1 MPFFLSLLG
10 ICWFL
15 MALGSFTRDVAH
27 LMISIVPVFM
37 FATPIFYSIDDVPP
51 HLRIYL
57 HLNPI
62 GNYVEMIRDLL
73 LFNRL
78 PGASF
83 MPGRSLASLI
93 IFFFGIGSSCNTRP
107 CSSMSSELVIS
118 CDRVGKAFQLYMR
131 RNDQLKQAIFGHWKQ
146 FYHQHW
152 VLRDIS
158 FKVRRGET
166 VGIIGRN
173 GAGKTTLLQI
183 ICGITLP
190 TLGRVQVI
198 GRVAPILALGAGF
211 DHELTGRENALIGGA
226 ILGMRRAAV
235 EARLTDDRRLRRYRR
250 LLLSTAQA
258 LFERHGGAAC
268 LCRLRACRRGYFDR
282 GRSALGRRRGF
293 RRKCD
298 AFIKDFANHG
308 TILVVSHDLETLRAI
323 CDRVIWID
331 DGVVRSMGAAKDVI
345 ARYREA
351 IEGRPVAGARR
362 KLLTAVA

>member
-1 MPFFLSLLG
+1 
-10 ICWFL
+10 
-15 MALGSFTRDVAH
+15 
-27 LMISIVPVFM
+27 
-37 FATPIFYSIDDVPP
+37 
-51 HLRIYL
+51 
-57 HLNPI
+57 
-62 GNYVEMIRDLL
+62 
-73 LFNRL
+73 
-78 PGASF
+78 
-83 MPGRSLASLI
+83 
-93 IFFFGIGSSCNTRP
+93 
-107 CSSMSSELVIS
+107 MSSDLVIS

-166 VGIIGRN
+166 IGIVGRN

-190 TLGRVQVI
+190 TLGRVQVN

-235 EARLTDDRRLRRYRR
+235 EARLPEIAAFAGIGDFFYQPLKLYSSGMAARLAFAVCAHADADI
-250 LLLSTAQA
+250 LIVDEALSVGDAAFNAQ
-258 LFERHGGAAC
+258 
-268 LCRLRACRRGYFDR
+268 
-282 GRSALGRRRGF
+282 
-293 RRKCD
+293 CD

-308 TILVVSHDLETLRAI
+308 TILVVSHDLETLEEI
-323 CDRVIWID
+323 CDRLIWIE
-331 DGVVRSMGAAKDVI
+331 DGVVQGMGAAKDVT

-351 IEGRPVAGARR
+351 IDGRPVAALAAGF
-362 KLLTAVA
+362 